1 MIEPKDIITG
11 LFYIFT
17 SALVALIGA
26 WALLKRV
33 RSQNMKDDI
42 GTAAEAMKMAGEA
55 IKQNHELSTRIQLLE
70 SIMNSGKYQL
80 TLVARLG
87 ETPEIKSAI
96 IEKV

>member
-11 LFYIFT
+11 LFYILS

-42 GTAAEAMKMAGEA
+42 GVAQEAMKMAA
-55 IKQNHELSTRIQLLE
+55 DSVSQIKMLSDRINMLE
-70 SIMNSGKYQL
+70 GILNNGKYQV
-80 TLVARLG
+80 TLIARLG
-87 ETPEIKSAI
+87 ELPEIKTAK